1 MKEICLIYTT
11 ISSQSEAESLAE
23 SAITKSLA
31 ACVNIIPG
39 AISVYEWEGRIE
51 KSQECLMIFKTDLSQ
66 AETLEAWI
74 ILNHPYS
81 VPAILRGDAKTSDDF
96 FAYVKTAISKK

>member
-23 SAITKSLA
+23 QAVTKSLA

-39 AISVYEWEGRIE
+39 ATSVYAWERKIE
-51 KSQECLMIFKTDLSQ
+51 KSQEYLMIFKTDILQ
-66 AETLEAWI
+66 AETLQAWI
-74 ILNHPYS
+74 ISNHPYS
-81 VPAILRGDAKTSDDF
+81 VPAILRGNVKASDDF
-96 FAYVKTAISKK
+96 FAYVKKIRK